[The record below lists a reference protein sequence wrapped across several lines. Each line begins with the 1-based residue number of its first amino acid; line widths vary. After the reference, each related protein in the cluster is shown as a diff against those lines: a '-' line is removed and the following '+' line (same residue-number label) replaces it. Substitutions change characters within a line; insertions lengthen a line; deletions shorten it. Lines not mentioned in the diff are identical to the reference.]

1 MPRNEVTY
9 LLDTSVAFRKLTY
22 TDNTGCFFYR
32 CPEHRSYQ
40 EMSGGCRFSM
50 RQSCPAQGNDNR
62 NSSCE
67 SQIMKLSRS
76 DVTTSFQTKIIGS
89 CSELIKTRGGAHGKT

>member
-1 MPRNEVTY
+1 MPRNALTY

-32 CPEHRSYQ
+32 CPEHRSCQ

-50 RQSCPAQGNDNR
+50 RQSCPAQENDNR

-67 SQIMKLSRS
+67 SQIMKRN
-76 DVTTSFQTKIIGS
+76 QK
-89 CSELIKTRGGAHGKT
+89 